1 VSVKNTIKGDRI
13 LAVIREEIG
22 NEMNAMALQ
31 LVGLMQRSLRET
43 NSIATGLLVGSMQSE
58 QVQMAGSVISLRV
71 GTPVEYGAYVERDTA
86 PHWAPIRPLY
96 EWVERKLNVVALNVK
111 FEGGK
116 AKYTGTSVKQF
127 GSKKTFSRA
136 REIYRVAK
144 LIQYKIAH
152 EGTKGKF
159 FMRDSLDRLGLTYEV
174 REDEGEMVY
183 AVDIATWI
191 ENRGQL
197 WTRVEGRLS
206 AETT

>member
-1 VSVKNTIKGDRI
+1 M
-13 LAVIREEIG
+13 IREEIG